1 VQPGS
6 AEPLA
11 GLLVVDMTRYLPGA
25 FASRELLRLGARVVR
40 LESPEGDPMRHV
52 APAWDEALN
61 GGKESVACDLK
72 AEPELARALLAR
84 ADVVLEGFRPGV
96 AERLGVGPDDVPP
109 RAVYCRITGFGAEG
123 RHAGRAG
130 HDLNYLGWAGV
141 LEDTA
146 PGLPPIQPADLA
158 AGALGAV
165 TQILAALLERERTG
179 EGARLTISM
188 THGSHRLVAHR
199 LGGDPMPRL
208 LTGGAAFYRIYE
220 TADGRHLTVA
230 ALEPKFFVRLCE
242 LIGRPELAER
252 QVAAESQ
259 EALAS
264 ELAAVFASRPLAEWL
279 ELFEHEDVCV
289 GPVATLA
296 EAAGDFGGRTG
307 GPSAPIGQDTER
319 WRGELGL

>member
-1 VQPGS
+1 M
-6 AEPLA
+6 
-11 GLLVVDMTRYLPGA
+11 LVVDMTRYLPGA
-25 FASRELLRLGARVVR
+25 FASRELQRLGARVVR

-52 APAWDEALN
+52 APAWEEALN
-61 GGKESVACDLK
+61 GGKESVALDLK

-96 AERLGVGPDDVPP
+96 AERLGVGPDDVPA
-109 RAVYCRITGFGAEG
+109 RTVYCRITGFGAEG
-123 RHAGRAG
+123 RHAARAG

-165 TQILAALLERERTG
+165 AEILAALLERERTG

-208 LTGGAAFYRIYE
+208 LTGGAAFYRIFE

-252 QVAAESQ
+252 QLDAGAQ
-259 EALAS
+259 D
-264 ELAAVFASRPLAEWL
+264 ELAAELADVFSSRPLAEWL
-279 ELFEHEDVCV
+279 DLFEDEDVCV

-296 EAAGDFGGRTG
+296 EAAAEFGGATR
-307 GPSAPIGQDTER
+307 GPSARIGQHTER